1 MIDPETGEAKRS
13 VFKEMRLDEISAV
26 DRPAQPGATMSI
38 MKRAGIALGIVKAKL
53 EDELEPGD
61 EGYVEKKGKNP
72 FASADDDEATEAE
85 DKGEKPGKKKPK
97 KGKNPFAAATKR
109 ALLTT
114 PTDGHQ
120 HLLSDEVG
128 PDMRAG
134 AGQTGIEAGSDG
146 AFHSHSWMIDGNGV
160 VQIGEAQG
168 HTHSVLLS
176 SQAGASAAILDLSK
190 QAAADVP
197 DVTDASTSSGVP
209 ADSVGTFI
217 NEATMS
223 EKNDQTADIEAVAK
237 QLQEITKR
245 AERAEA
251 VSELNDAQRGI
262 FKSLDEAGQ
271 AAFLALSPDARQAE
285 VAKAADVNAVVEV
298 VDGVEYRK
306 SDDPRLLQLAKSA
319 ASEKALRLAGEE
331 KAKDADLRKRA
342 EALHLPGTVEVRM
355 SVLKGIDSLPA
366 DEQAPAL
373 EALAA
378 SDAGLAEAFKRQG
391 TSAVPSSINELE
403 AIAKSLRAA
412 DPSLSPEQATANALS
427 TPEGEA
433 AYNKSLGF

>member
-38 MKRAGIALGIVKAKL
+38 MKRAAVALGLSKAAPKSADDEEAL
-53 EDELEPGD
+53 ESEDKGD
-61 EGYVEKKGKNP
+61 EKDGKKKKGK
-72 FASADDDEATEAE
+72 A
-85 DKGEKPGKKKPK
+85 
-97 KGKNPFAAATKR
+97 KNPFAAATKR

-114 PTDGHQ
+114 STDGHQ

-134 AGQTGIEAGSDG
+134 AGQTGHERGTNSD
-146 AFHSHSWMIDGNGV
+146 FHSHSWIIDGNGV
-160 VQIGEAQG
+160 VQIGEAEG

-176 SQAGASAAILDLSK
+176 SQAGASPAILDLSK
-190 QAAADVP
+190 QATAGAP
-197 DVTDASTSSGVP
+197 DPTDASTSSGVT

-217 NEATMS
+217 NEAPMS
-223 EKNDQTADIEAVAK
+223 EKNDQTADNEAVAK

-271 AAFLALSPDARQAE
+271 AAFLVLSPDARQAE

-319 ASEKALRLAGEE
+319 AAEKALRIAGEVKSAE
-331 KAKDADLRKRA
+331 TDLRKRA
-342 EALHLPGTVEVRM
+342 EDLVGLPGTVEVRM
-355 SVLKGIDSLPA
+355 SILKGIDSLPA
-366 DEQAPAL
+366 ADQAPAL
-373 EALAA
+373 EALSAQN
-378 SDAGLAEAFKRQG
+378 AGLVEAQKRVG
-391 TSAVPSSINELE
+391 TSAVPSSVNKLE
-403 AIAKSLRAA
+403 TIAKSLRTA
-412 DPSLSPEQATANALS
+412 DPSLSPEQAMANALS

-433 AYNKSLGF
+433 AYNESLGF

>member
-38 MKRAGIALGIVKAKL
+38 MKRAAVALGLAKAK
-53 EDELEPGD
+53 DS
-61 EGYVEKKGKNP
+61 
-72 FASADDDEATEAE
+72 SADDEEALESEDEGT
-85 DKGEKPGKKKPK
+85 KGKKPK

-134 AGQTGIEAGSDG
+134 AGQTGHEKGPNGD
-146 AFHSHSWMIDGNGV
+146 FHSHAWIIDGNGV
-160 VQIGEAQG
+160 VQIGMSDG
-168 HTHSVLLS
+168 HTHAVLLS

-190 QAAADVP
+190 QATAGAP
-197 DVTDASTSSGVP
+197 DPTDASTSSGVT

-223 EKNDQTADIEAVAK
+223 EKNDQTADNEAVAK
-237 QLQEITKR
+237 QLLEITKR

-251 VSELNDAQRGI
+251 VSELSDAQKSI

-271 AAFLALSPDARQAE
+271 DAFLVLSPDARQAE

-319 ASEKALRLAGEE
+319 AAEKALRIAGE
-331 KAKDADLRKRA
+331 AKNAETDLRKRA
-342 EALHLPGTVEVRM
+342 EGLVGLPGTVEVRM
-355 SVLKGIDSLPA
+355 SILKGIDSLPA
-366 DEQAPAL
+366 ADQAPAL
-373 EALAA
+373 EALQAQ
-378 SDAGLAEAFKRQG
+378 DAGLAEAFKRQG
-391 TSAVPSSINELE
+391 TSAVPSSVNELE
-403 AIAKSLRAA
+403 AIAKGIRTAE
-412 DPSLSPEQATANALS
+412 PSLTPEQAMAKALS